1 MFDDVTWAGDGD
13 FRQTGQVPFIRSH
26 SSTQSAWKQC
36 LHSGII
42 LSVSLLLYSDKHI
55 AQVLPL
61 GPGSRLLSP
70 RTSLS
75 NDSMVDSSRPIT
87 RMVGRGDTVAVA
99 VFLCVLDTALRRACQ
114 IIRYAEIA
122 IPHAHTRTG
131 IPIDTKR
138 IPTWRLLPETTCCQY
153 LIQIIDVLNLEFFF
167 DDRRVSLCPV
177 K

>member
-99 VFLCVLDTALRRACQ
+99 VFLCVLDTALLRACQ

-122 IPHAHTRTG
+122 IPHAHKRTG

-167 DDRRVSLCPV
+167 DDPRVSFCPV